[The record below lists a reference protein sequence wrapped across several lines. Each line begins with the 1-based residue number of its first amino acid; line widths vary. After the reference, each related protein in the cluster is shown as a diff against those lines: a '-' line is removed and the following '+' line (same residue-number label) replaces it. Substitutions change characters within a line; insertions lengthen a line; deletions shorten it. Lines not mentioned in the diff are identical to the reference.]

1 MSTTQNTNS
10 TAGSTTT
17 QPTLAI
23 SEVTLRNACQM
34 AIKEDKPIMMDYY
47 LSSFEEGI
55 LKADGTREKAVI
67 GVRDNGDK
75 LLVKSSDEYTSAIS
89 KFFKCGTEY
98 LIHTENSIYI
108 VSSQIKTKKVN

>member
-47 LSSFEEGI
+47 LSSFEEGM
-55 LKADGTREKAVI
+55 LKADGSREKSVI
-67 GVRDNGDK
+67 GLRANDK
-75 LLVKSSDEYTSAIS
+75 LLVKSSDEYTSTIS